1 MEEVIIIYDQ
11 ELYHYGVKGMKWGIR
26 RYQNKD
32 GTLTSKGKKRYEK
45 SNDNSNDED
54 EIKNNKSRKI
64 LTKRNIAIGATA
76 VGASLAVMGAM
87 YVYKKSNPTMHVKY
101 MKFGEIVDINN
112 LSSKD
117 IIVKKGTKFHRVS
130 SKSVE
135 DYAEEGKRIYASYL
149 KSDARIYKEEMPK
162 FIRRWGNQGIISDDG
177 KTSYE
182 HIMKMNKDIKAP
194 SKKLM
199 AEIYMKVTGNN
210 EVDSGRYQRFM
221 ENLNN
226 DDNPDTKKFFQYV
239 KNLGYNAILDEND
252 AGNFTKSPLILLNPR
267 DDIETS
273 KSHKIRKLESIM
285 NVILM

>member
-1 MEEVIIIYDQ
+1 MYDQ

-64 LTKRNIAIGATA
+64 LTKRNIAIGATV
-76 VGASLAVMGAM
+76 VGASLAAMGAM
-87 YVYKKSNPTMHVKY
+87 YVYKKTNPTIHVKY
-101 MKFGEIVDINN
+101 MNFGEIVDINN

-135 DYAEEGKRIYASYL
+135 DYAEEGKRIYTSYL

-221 ENLNN
+221 ENLN
-226 DDNPDTKKFFQYV
+226 DSDNPDTKKFFQYV

-252 AGNFTKSPLILLNPR
+252 AGNFTKSPLILLNPK

>member
-1 MEEVIIIYDQ
+1 MYDQ
-11 ELYHYGVKGMKWGIR
+11 DLYHYGIKGMKWGIR

-87 YVYKKSNPTMHVKY
+87 YVYKKSNPTIHVKY
-101 MKFGEIVDINN
+101 MKFGEIIDINN

-117 IIVKKGTKFHRVS
+117 IVVKKGTKFHRVS

-135 DYAEEGKRIYASYL
+135 DYAEDGKRIYTSYL

-162 FIRRWGNQGIISDDG
+162 FIRKWGNQGIISDDG

-226 DDNPDTKKFFQYV
+226 NDNPDTKKFFQYV

-252 AGNFTKSPLILLNPR
+252 AGNFTKSPLILLNPK

>member
-1 MEEVIIIYDQ
+1 MYDQ

-45 SNDNSNDED
+45 SNDNSNNED

-64 LTKRNIAIGATA
+64 LTKRNIAIGATV
-76 VGASLAVMGAM
+76 VGASLAAMGAM
-87 YVYKKSNPTMHVKY
+87 YVYKKTNPTMHVKY
-101 MKFGEIVDINN
+101 MNFGEIVDINN

-135 DYAEEGKRIYASYL
+135 DYAEEGKRIYTSYL

-221 ENLNN
+221 ENLN
-226 DDNPDTKKFFQYV
+226 DSDNPDTKKFFQYV

-252 AGNFTKSPLILLNPR
+252 AGNFTKSPLILLNPK

>member
-1 MEEVIIIYDQ
+1 MIIIYDQ

-32 GTLTSKGKKRYEK
+32 GTLTSKGKKRYEETNGK
-45 SNDNSNDED
+45 PNNKNET
-54 EIKNNKSRKI
+54 EINKSRKI
-64 LTKRNIAIGATA
+64 LSKRNIAIGATV
-76 VGASLAVMGAM
+76 VGASLAAIGAM
-87 YVYKKSNPTMHVKY
+87 YVYKKTNPTMHVKY

-226 DDNPDTKKFFQYV
+226 NDNPDTKKFFQYV

>member
-1 MEEVIIIYDQ
+1 MYDQ

-64 LTKRNIAIGATA
+64 LTKRNIAIGATV
-76 VGASLAVMGAM
+76 VGASLAAMGAM
-87 YVYKKSNPTMHVKY
+87 YVYKKTNPTMHVKY
-101 MKFGEIVDINN
+101 MNFGEIVDINN

-135 DYAEEGKRIYASYL
+135 DYAEEGKRIYTSYL

-221 ENLNN
+221 ENLNDN
-226 DDNPDTKKFFQYV
+226 DNPDTKKFFQYV

-252 AGNFTKSPLILLNPR
+252 AGNFTKSPLILLNPK

-273 KSHKIRKLESIM
+273 NSHKIRKLESIM

>member
-1 MEEVIIIYDQ
+1 MYDQ

-64 LTKRNIAIGATA
+64 LTKRNIAIGATV
-76 VGASLAVMGAM
+76 VGASLAAMGAM
-87 YVYKKSNPTMHVKY
+87 YVYKKTNPTMHVKY
-101 MKFGEIVDINN
+101 MNFGEIVDINN

-135 DYAEEGKRIYASYL
+135 DYAEEGKRIYTSYL

-226 DDNPDTKKFFQYV
+226 NDNPDTKKFFQYV

-252 AGNFTKSPLILLNPR
+252 AGNFTKSPLILLNPK

>member
-1 MEEVIIIYDQ
+1 MHDQ

-87 YVYKKSNPTMHVKY
+87 YVYKKTNPTIHVKY
-101 MKFGEIVDINN
+101 MNFGEIIDINS

-117 IIVKKGTKFHRVS
+117 IVVKKGTKFHRVS

-135 DYAEEGKRIYASYL
+135 DYAEDGKRIYTSYL

-162 FIRRWGNQGIISDDG
+162 FIRKWGNQGIISDDG

-226 DDNPDTKKFFQYV
+226 NDNPDTKKFFQYV

-252 AGNFTKSPLILLNPR
+252 AGNFTKSPLILLNPK

>member
-1 MEEVIIIYDQ
+1 MYDQ
-11 ELYHYGVKGMKWGIR
+11 ELYHHGVKGMKWGIR

-64 LTKRNIAIGATA
+64 LTKRNIAIGATV
-76 VGASLAVMGAM
+76 VGASLAAMGAM
-87 YVYKKSNPTMHVKY
+87 YVYKKTNPTMHVKY
-101 MKFGEIVDINN
+101 MNFGEIVDVNN

-135 DYAEEGKRIYASYL
+135 DYAEEGKRIYTSYL

-226 DDNPDTKKFFQYV
+226 NDNPDTKKFFQYV

-252 AGNFTKSPLILLNPR
+252 AGNFTKSPLILLNPK

>member
-1 MEEVIIIYDQ
+1 MYDQ

-45 SNDNSNDED
+45 SNDNSNDKD

-87 YVYKKSNPTMHVKY
+87 YVYKKSNPTIHVKY
-101 MKFGEIVDINN
+101 MNFGEIIDINN

-117 IIVKKGTKFHRVS
+117 IVVKKGTKFHRVS

-135 DYAEEGKRIYASYL
+135 DYAEDGKRIYTSYL

-162 FIRRWGNQGIISDDG
+162 FIRKWGNQGIISDDG

-199 AEIYMKVTGNN
+199 AKIYMKVTGNN

-221 ENLNN
+221 ENLNDN
-226 DDNPDTKKFFQYV
+226 DNPDTKKFFQYV

-252 AGNFTKSPLILLNPR
+252 AGNFTKSPLILLNPK

>member
-1 MEEVIIIYDQ
+1 MIHIYDQ

-87 YVYKKSNPTMHVKY
+87 YVYKKSNPTIHVKY
-101 MKFGEIVDINN
+101 MKFGEIIDINN

-117 IIVKKGTKFHRVS
+117 IVVKKGTKFHRVS

-135 DYAEEGKRIYASYL
+135 DYAEDGKRIYTSYL

-162 FIRRWGNQGIISDDG
+162 FIRKWGNQGIISDDG

-226 DDNPDTKKFFQYV
+226 NDNPDTKKFFQYV

-252 AGNFTKSPLILLNPR
+252 AGNFTKSPLILLNPK
-267 DDIETS
+267 DDIEAS

>member
-1 MEEVIIIYDQ
+1 MYDQ

-87 YVYKKSNPTMHVKY
+87 YVYKKSNPTIHVKY
-101 MKFGEIVDINN
+101 MNFGEIIDINS

-117 IIVKKGTKFHRVS
+117 IVVKKGTKFHRVS

-135 DYAEEGKRIYASYL
+135 DYAEDGKRIYTSYL

-162 FIRRWGNQGIISDDG
+162 FIRKWGNQGIISDDG

-226 DDNPDTKKFFQYV
+226 NDNPDTKKFFQYV

-252 AGNFTKSPLILLNPR
+252 AGNFTKSPLILLNPK

>member
-1 MEEVIIIYDQ
+1 MYDQ

-64 LTKRNIAIGATA
+64 LTKRNIAIGATV
-76 VGASLAVMGAM
+76 VGASLAAMGAM
-87 YVYKKSNPTMHVKY
+87 YVYKKTNPTVHVKY
-101 MKFGEIVDINN
+101 MNFGEIVDINN

-135 DYAEEGKRIYASYL
+135 DYAEEGKRIYTSYL

-221 ENLNN
+221 ENLNDN
-226 DDNPDTKKFFQYV
+226 DNPDTKKFFQYV

-252 AGNFTKSPLILLNPR
+252 AGNFTKSPLILLNPK

>member
-1 MEEVIIIYDQ
+1 MHDQ

-87 YVYKKSNPTMHVKY
+87 YVYKKSNPTIHVKY
-101 MKFGEIVDINN
+101 MNFGEIIDINS

-117 IIVKKGTKFHRVS
+117 IVVKKGTKFHRVS

-135 DYAEEGKRIYASYL
+135 DYAEEGKRIYTSYL

-226 DDNPDTKKFFQYV
+226 NDNPDTKKFFQYV

-252 AGNFTKSPLILLNPR
+252 AGNFTKSPLILLNPK

>member
-1 MEEVIIIYDQ
+1 MWEYVQ
-11 ELYHYGVKGMKWGIR
+11 TNELYHYGVKGMKWGIR

-64 LTKRNIAIGATA
+64 LTKRNIAIGATV
-76 VGASLAVMGAM
+76 VGASLAAMGAM
-87 YVYKKSNPTMHVKY
+87 YVYKKTNPTMHVKY
-101 MKFGEIVDINN
+101 MNFGEIVDINN

-135 DYAEEGKRIYASYL
+135 DYAEEGKRIYTSYL

-162 FIRRWGNQGIISDDG
+162 SIRRWGNQGIISDDG

-221 ENLNN
+221 ENLNDN
-226 DDNPDTKKFFQYV
+226 DNPDTKKFFQYV

-252 AGNFTKSPLILLNPR
+252 AGNFTKSPLILLNPK

>member
-1 MEEVIIIYDQ
+1 MYDQ
-11 ELYHYGVKGMKWGIR
+11 ELYHHGVKGMKWGIR

-64 LTKRNIAIGATA
+64 LTKRNIAIGATV
-76 VGASLAVMGAM
+76 VGASLAAMGAM
-87 YVYKKSNPTMHVKY
+87 YVYKKTNPTMHVKY
-101 MKFGEIVDINN
+101 MNFGEIVDINN

-135 DYAEEGKRIYASYL
+135 DYAEEGKRIYTSYL

-226 DDNPDTKKFFQYV
+226 NDNPDTKKFFQYV

-252 AGNFTKSPLILLNPR
+252 AGNFTKSPLILLNPK

>member
-1 MEEVIIIYDQ
+1 MIIIYDQ

-87 YVYKKSNPTMHVKY
+87 YVYKKTNPTIHVKY
-101 MKFGEIVDINN
+101 MNFGEIIDINS

-117 IIVKKGTKFHRVS
+117 IVVKKGTKFHRVS

-135 DYAEEGKRIYASYL
+135 DYAEDGKRIYTSYL

-162 FIRRWGNQGIISDDG
+162 FIRKWGNQGIISDDG

-226 DDNPDTKKFFQYV
+226 NDNPDTKKFFQYV

-252 AGNFTKSPLILLNPR
+252 AGNFTKSPLILLNPK

>member
-1 MEEVIIIYDQ
+1 MYDQ

-32 GTLTSKGKKRYEK
+32 GTLTTKGKKRYEK

-64 LTKRNIAIGATA
+64 LTKRNIAIGATV
-76 VGASLAVMGAM
+76 VGASLAAMGAM
-87 YVYKKSNPTMHVKY
+87 YVYKKTNPTMHVKY
-101 MKFGEIVDINN
+101 MNFGEIVDINN

-135 DYAEEGKRIYASYL
+135 DYAEEGKRIYTSYL

-221 ENLNN
+221 ENLNDN
-226 DDNPDTKKFFQYV
+226 DNPDTKKFFQYV

-252 AGNFTKSPLILLNPR
+252 AGNFTKSPLILLNPK

>member
-1 MEEVIIIYDQ
+1 MEEVIFMYNQ

-64 LTKRNIAIGATA
+64 LTKRNIAIGATV

-87 YVYKKSNPTMHVKY
+87 YVYKKTNPTMHVKY
-101 MKFGEIVDINN
+101 MNFGEIVDINN

-135 DYAEEGKRIYASYL
+135 DYAEEGKRIYTSYL

-226 DDNPDTKKFFQYV
+226 NDNPDTKKFFQYV

-252 AGNFTKSPLILLNPR
+252 AGNFTKSPLILLNPK

>member
-1 MEEVIIIYDQ
+1 MHDQ

-87 YVYKKSNPTMHVKY
+87 YVYKKSNPTIHVKY
-101 MKFGEIVDINN
+101 MNFGEIIDINS

-117 IIVKKGTKFHRVS
+117 IVVKKGTKFHRVS

-135 DYAEEGKRIYASYL
+135 DYAEDGKRIYTSYL

-162 FIRRWGNQGIISDDG
+162 FIRKWGNQGIISDDG

-226 DDNPDTKKFFQYV
+226 NDNPDTKKFFRYV

-252 AGNFTKSPLILLNPR
+252 AGNFTKSPLILLNPK

>member
-1 MEEVIIIYDQ
+1 MYDQ

-64 LTKRNIAIGATA
+64 LTKRNIAIGATV
-76 VGASLAVMGAM
+76 VGASLAAMGAM
-87 YVYKKSNPTMHVKY
+87 YVYKKTNPTMHVKY
-101 MKFGEIVDINN
+101 MNFGEIVDINN

-226 DDNPDTKKFFQYV
+226 NDNPDTKKFFQYV

-252 AGNFTKSPLILLNPR
+252 AGNFTKSPLILLNPK

>member
-1 MEEVIIIYDQ
+1 MIHIYDQ

-45 SNDNSNDED
+45 SNDNSNNED

-64 LTKRNIAIGATA
+64 LTKRNIAIGATV
-76 VGASLAVMGAM
+76 VGASLAAMGAM
-87 YVYKKSNPTMHVKY
+87 YVYKKTNPTMHVKY
-101 MKFGEIVDINN
+101 MNFGEIVDINN

-135 DYAEEGKRIYASYL
+135 DYAEEGKRIYTSYL

-221 ENLNN
+221 ENLN
-226 DDNPDTKKFFQYV
+226 DSDNPDTKKFFQYV

-252 AGNFTKSPLILLNPR
+252 AGNFTKSPLILLNPK

>member
-1 MEEVIIIYDQ
+1 MYDQ

-45 SNDNSNDED
+45 SNDNSNNED

-64 LTKRNIAIGATA
+64 LTKRNIAIGATV
-76 VGASLAVMGAM
+76 VGASLAAMGAM
-87 YVYKKSNPTMHVKY
+87 YVYKKTNPTMHVKY
-101 MKFGEIVDINN
+101 MNFGEIVDINN

-135 DYAEEGKRIYASYL
+135 DYAEEGKRIYTSYL

-221 ENLNN
+221 ENLNDN
-226 DDNPDTKKFFQYV
+226 DNPDTKKFFQYV

-252 AGNFTKSPLILLNPR
+252 AGNFTKSPLILLNPK

>member
-1 MEEVIIIYDQ
+1 MYDQ

-64 LTKRNIAIGATA
+64 LTKRNIAIGATV
-76 VGASLAVMGAM
+76 VGASLAAMGAM
-87 YVYKKSNPTMHVKY
+87 YVYKKTNPTIHVKY
-101 MKFGEIVDINN
+101 MNFGEIVDINN

-135 DYAEEGKRIYASYL
+135 DYAEEGKRIYTSYL

-226 DDNPDTKKFFQYV
+226 NDNPDTKKFFQYV

-252 AGNFTKSPLILLNPR
+252 AGNFTKSPLILLNPK

>member
-1 MEEVIIIYDQ
+1 MHDQ

-45 SNDNSNDED
+45 SNDNSNNED

-87 YVYKKSNPTMHVKY
+87 YVYKKSNPTIHVKY
-101 MKFGEIVDINN
+101 MNFGEIIDINN

-117 IIVKKGTKFHRVS
+117 IVVKKGTKFHRVS

-135 DYAEEGKRIYASYL
+135 DYAEDGKRIYTSYL

-162 FIRRWGNQGIISDDG
+162 FIRKWGNQGIISDDG

-226 DDNPDTKKFFQYV
+226 NDNPDTKKFFQYV

-252 AGNFTKSPLILLNPR
+252 AGNFTKSPLILLNPK

>member
-1 MEEVIIIYDQ
+1 MHDQ

-87 YVYKKSNPTMHVKY
+87 YVYKKSNPTIHVKY
-101 MKFGEIVDINN
+101 MNFGEIIDINS

-117 IIVKKGTKFHRVS
+117 IVVKKGTKFHRVS

-135 DYAEEGKRIYASYL
+135 DYAEDGKRIYTSYL

-162 FIRRWGNQGIISDDG
+162 FIRKWGNQGIISDDG

-226 DDNPDTKKFFQYV
+226 NDNPDTKKFFQYV

-252 AGNFTKSPLILLNPR
+252 AGNFTKSPLILLNPK

>member
-1 MEEVIIIYDQ
+1 MYDQ

-64 LTKRNIAIGATA
+64 LTKRNIAIGATV
-76 VGASLAVMGAM
+76 VGASLAAMGAM
-87 YVYKKSNPTMHVKY
+87 YVYKKTNPTIHVKY
-101 MKFGEIVDINN
+101 MNFGEIVDINN

-135 DYAEEGKRIYASYL
+135 DYAEEGKRIYTSYL

-221 ENLNN
+221 ENLNDN
-226 DDNPDTKKFFQYV
+226 DNPDTKKFFQYV

-252 AGNFTKSPLILLNPR
+252 AGNFTKSPLILLNPK

>member
-1 MEEVIIIYDQ
+1 MYDQ

-64 LTKRNIAIGATA
+64 LTKRNIAIGATV
-76 VGASLAVMGAM
+76 VGASLAAMGAM
-87 YVYKKSNPTMHVKY
+87 YVYKKTNPTMHVKY
-101 MKFGEIVDINN
+101 MNFGKIVDINN

-135 DYAEEGKRIYASYL
+135 DYAEEGKRIYTSYL

-221 ENLNN
+221 ENLNDN
-226 DDNPDTKKFFQYV
+226 DNPDTKKFFQYV

-252 AGNFTKSPLILLNPR
+252 AGNFTKSPLILLNPK

>member
-1 MEEVIIIYDQ
+1 MYDQ

-45 SNDNSNDED
+45 SNDNSNGED
-54 EIKNNKSRKI
+54 EIKNNKARKI
-64 LTKRNIAIGATA
+64 LTKRNIAIGATV
-76 VGASLAVMGAM
+76 VGASLAAMGAM
-87 YVYKKSNPTMHVKY
+87 YVYKKTNPTMHVKY
-101 MKFGEIVDINN
+101 MNFGEIVDINN

-135 DYAEEGKRIYASYL
+135 DYAEEGKRIYTSYL

-221 ENLNN
+221 ENLNDN
-226 DDNPDTKKFFQYV
+226 DNPDTKKFFQYV

-252 AGNFTKSPLILLNPR
+252 AGNFTKSPLILLNPK

>member
-87 YVYKKSNPTMHVKY
+87 YVYKKTNPTIHVKY
-101 MKFGEIVDINN
+101 MNFGEIIDINS

-117 IIVKKGTKFHRVS
+117 IVVKKGTKFHRVS

-135 DYAEEGKRIYASYL
+135 DYAEDGKRIYTSYL

-162 FIRRWGNQGIISDDG
+162 FIRKWGNQGIISDDG

-226 DDNPDTKKFFQYV
+226 NDNPDTKKFFQYV

-252 AGNFTKSPLILLNPR
+252 AGNFTKSPLILLNPK

>member
-1 MEEVIIIYDQ
+1 MYDQ

-64 LTKRNIAIGATA
+64 LTKRNIAIGATV
-76 VGASLAVMGAM
+76 VGASLAAMGAM
-87 YVYKKSNPTMHVKY
+87 YVYKKTNPTMHVKY
-101 MKFGEIVDINN
+101 MNFGEIVDINN

-135 DYAEEGKRIYASYL
+135 DYAEEGKRIYTSYL

-221 ENLNN
+221 ENLNDN
-226 DDNPDTKKFFQYV
+226 DNPDTKKFFQYV

-252 AGNFTKSPLILLNPR
+252 AGNFTKSPLILLNPK

>member
-1 MEEVIIIYDQ
+1 MYDQ

-64 LTKRNIAIGATA
+64 LTKRNIAIGATV
-76 VGASLAVMGAM
+76 VGASLAAMGAM
-87 YVYKKSNPTMHVKY
+87 YVYKKTNPTMHVKY
-101 MKFGEIVDINN
+101 MNFGEIVDINN

-135 DYAEEGKRIYASYL
+135 DYAEEGKRIYTSYL

-221 ENLNN
+221 ENLNDN
-226 DDNPDTKKFFQYV
+226 DNPDTKKFFQYV

-252 AGNFTKSPLILLNPR
+252 AGNFTKSPLILLNPK
-267 DDIETS
+267 DDIEIS

>member
-1 MEEVIIIYDQ
+1 MYDQ

-64 LTKRNIAIGATA
+64 LTKRNIAIGATV
-76 VGASLAVMGAM
+76 VGASLAAMGAM
-87 YVYKKSNPTMHVKY
+87 YVYKKTNPTMHVKY
-101 MKFGEIVDINN
+101 MNFGEIVDINN

-135 DYAEEGKRIYASYL
+135 DYAEEGKRIYTSYL

-221 ENLNN
+221 ENLN
-226 DDNPDTKKFFQYV
+226 DSDNPDTKKFFQYV

-252 AGNFTKSPLILLNPR
+252 AGNFTKSPLILLNPK

>member
-1 MEEVIIIYDQ
+1 MIFTYNQ
-11 ELYHYGVKGMKWGIR
+11 ELYHYGVKGMKWGVR

-32 GTLTSKGKKRYEK
+32 GTLKSKGKKRYEET
-45 SNDNSNDED
+45 NENSNNKNKT
-54 EIKNNKSRKI
+54 EINKSRKI
-64 LTKRNIAIGATA
+64 LSKRNIVIGATV
-76 VGASLAVMGAM
+76 VGASLAAMGAM
-87 YVYKKSNPTMHVKY
+87 YVYKKTNPTMHVKY
-101 MKFGEIVDINN
+101 MNFGEIVDINN

-135 DYAEEGKRIYASYL
+135 DYAEEGKRIYTSYL

-182 HIMKMNKDIKAP
+182 HIMKMNKDVKAP

-226 DDNPDTKKFFQYV
+226 NDNPDTKKFFQYV
-239 KNLGYNAILDEND
+239 KDLGYNAILDEND
-252 AGNFTKSPLILLNPR
+252 AGNFTKSPLILLNPK

>member
-1 MEEVIIIYDQ
+1 MHDQ

-101 MKFGEIVDINN
+101 MNFGEIIDINS

-117 IIVKKGTKFHRVS
+117 IVVKKGTKFHRVS

-135 DYAEEGKRIYASYL
+135 DYAEDGKRIYTSYL

-162 FIRRWGNQGIISDDG
+162 FIRKWGNQGIISDDG

-226 DDNPDTKKFFQYV
+226 NDNPDTKKFFQYV

-252 AGNFTKSPLILLNPR
+252 AGNFTKSPLILLNPK